1 MSVNESTARFGLV
14 RVRVRGRGLVDL
26 TERLAKTGPQLAY
39 HFAQRVEAY
48 AKDKV
53 PVRTGVLKD
62 SIIRERISNGVHS
75 VTVNAF
81 YGIYVNYGTRYMR
94 AQPFWEPAIEMAT
107 EALRKEGAEMLHG

>member
-1 MSVNESTARFGLV
+1 M
-14 RVRVRGRGLVDL
+14 
-26 TERLAKTGPQLAY
+26 AKTGPQLAY

-48 AKDKV
+48 AKAKV
-53 PVRTGVLKD
+53 PIRTGVLKD

-107 EALRKEGAEMLHG
+107 EALRKESAEMLHG